1 MQTSPWFLILGQPK
15 QLSKT
20 NGALEYVSVRDQLYT
35 PVKRENKIRVVKISA
50 ANIVVSGF

>member
-1 MQTSPWFLILGQPK
+1 MIFDLGQPK
-15 QLSKT
+15 QLSKV
-20 NGALEYVSVRDQLYT
+20 NGALEYVSVRDQLYA

>member
-1 MQTSPWFLILGQPK
+1 MVFDLGEPK
-15 QLSKT
+15 QLIKT
-20 NGALEYVSVRDQLYT
+20 NGAFEYVSVRDQMYT